1 MCCSISDF
9 SDELLFSN
17 SIYHTSGWDEVYGE
31 YPVFIFWLPFN
42 FKKNNQVYDQSWLP
56 PDEFPTCIPFLLDL
70 MVLNDT
76 DE

>member
-1 MCCSISDF
+1 MCCPISDL

-42 FKKNNQVYDQSWLP
+42 FKKKKIKFMIKVGYPQMSFPRAFPFSW
-56 PDEFPTCIPFLLDL
+56 TSWY
-70 MVLNDT
+70 
-76 DE
+76 